1 MSTRTRLKSSTDF
14 IRARG
19 SRDVMAAHLPMT
31 NRYEVSGCL
40 PRCFEKRHT
49 FVVLPMGDME
59 FYNFHTPT
67 DGLLP
72 LSWDTLSSCG
82 PCDSEES
89 RPGSLRTGEMRP
101 AVQARSPPAS

>member
-19 SRDVMAAHLPMT
+19 SRDVMAAHLPIT

-49 FVVLPMGDME
+49 FVVLPWGDMGVPQ
-59 FYNFHTPT
+59 FSHSH
-67 DGLLP
+67 GRA
-72 LSWDTLSSCG
+72 S
-82 PCDSEES
+82 
-89 RPGSLRTGEMRP
+89 P
-101 AVQARSPPAS
+101 AVLGHPQFLWTL